1 MRIQPGCESRLS
13 FLWLETI
20 NYIKSPYTN
29 QILPMTTK
37 HILVVEDEEKIAG
50 LLCDYLKAAG
60 FRTSIQGN
68 GDRVIS
74 QIKKDPPDLILLDIM
89 LPGKDGLELCREIRQ
104 FSNVPIIM
112 ITARVEEIDRLLGLE
127 LGADDYICKPFSP
140 REVVARVKAVF
151 RRVHAEPR
159 EDHLVVGSISLDDET
174 HQVTIDKKVLNL
186 TPNEFGLLK
195 IMMSRPNRVF
205 SRSELINRVQGYD
218 FEGYDRTIDSHI
230 KNLRKKI
237 ARQLPDHEIIST
249 VYGVGY
255 KFNVPAD

>member
-1 MRIQPGCESRLS
+1 M
-13 FLWLETI
+13 
-20 NYIKSPYTN
+20 TN
-29 QILPMTTK
+29 K
-37 HILVVEDEEKIAG
+37 HVLIVEDEEKISQ
-50 LLCDYLKAAG
+50 LLSDYLVKSDYRA
-60 FRTSIQGN
+60 SIQPN

-74 QIKKDPPDLILLDIM
+74 QIKKEMPDLILLDIM
-89 LPGKDGLELCREIRQ
+89 LPGIDGMELCREIRK

-140 REVVARVKAVF
+140 REVVARIKAIF
-151 RRVHAEPR
+151 RRLNAEPPTPT
-159 EDHLVVGSISLDDET
+159 LVSGSISLDDET
-174 HQVTIDKKVLNL
+174 HQVMIDKQVLDL

-195 IMMSRPNRVF
+195 IMMTQPDRVF

-218 FEGYDRTIDSHI
+218 FEGYDRTIDTHI

-237 ARQLPDHEIIST
+237 SERLPDQKIIRT

-255 KFNVPAD
+255 KFTAPSD

>member
-1 MRIQPGCESRLS
+1 MISG
-13 FLWLETI
+13 
-20 NYIKSPYTN
+20 
-29 QILPMTTK
+29 
-37 HILVVEDEEKIAG
+37 HILVVEDEKKIAN
-50 LLCDYLKAAG
+50 LLCDYLKEAG
-60 FRTSIQGN
+60 FRPSTEDNGN
-68 GDRVIS
+68 RVIS

-89 LPGKDGLELCREIRQ
+89 LPGRDGMDLCREIRQ
-104 FSNVPIIM
+104 LSDIPIIM

-140 REVVARVKAVF
+140 REVVARVKTVL

-159 EDHLVVGSISLDDET
+159 TNNLVVGPISLDDGT
-174 HQVTIDKKVLNL
+174 HQVMIGNHLLNL

-205 SRSELINRVQGYD
+205 SRSELINRVQGYG
-218 FEGYDRTIDSHI
+218 FEGYDRTIDTHI

-237 ARQLPDHEIIST
+237 GRQLPGQEIIST

-255 KFNVPAD
+255 KFSVSSD

>member
-1 MRIQPGCESRLS
+1 
-13 FLWLETI
+13 
-20 NYIKSPYTN
+20 
-29 QILPMTTK
+29 MTAK
-37 HILVVEDEEKIAG
+37 HILIVEDEKKIAD

-60 FRTSIQGN
+60 FRTSTQNN
-68 GDRVIS
+68 GDRVIA
-74 QIKKDPPDLILLDIM
+74 QVKKDPPNLILLDIM
-89 LPGKDGLELCREIRQ
+89 LPGKDGMQLCREIRQ

-140 REVVARVKAVF
+140 REVVARVRAVF

-159 EDHLVVGSISLDDET
+159 EDHLVIGSISLNDET
-174 HQVTIDKKVLNL
+174 HQVMIDKKVLNL

-205 SRSELINRVQGYD
+205 SRSELISRVQGYE
-218 FEGYDRTIDSHI
+218 FEGYDRTIDTHI

-237 ARQLPDHEIIST
+237 ARRLPGQEIIST
-249 VYGVGY
+249 VYGIGY
-255 KFNVPAD
+255 KFNAAAD